1 MFRRTDLPDEIDP
14 VTRERQLW
22 FLAHFQARFV
32 SAIHWDNIHPW
43 FKERRKITD
52 IFLLFPADPIFVAT
66 ETEERVI
73 GPGEA
78 FWVPDG
84 RWHWYGL
91 TDEMQR
97 TAHVILHA
105 VFESPL
111 HLNPMELFPS
121 SIHALPDYGFWY
133 ARLRRLSCLAFH
145 DAAAA
150 HRLGEAVLTELM
162 LEAIA
167 VRAGDM
173 LPPRPTL
180 DPRIAKALRFAEQN
194 HDQDVPIEAMA
205 AEAGLG
211 QVRFRQLFRQQTGTS
226 PKEHLIN
233 VRIRRAAGLLLAG
246 TTRIADIARQSGFA
260 SEPYF
265 SSAFKRITGLSPSQY
280 RLRDGMAPNLKATD

>member
-1 MFRRTDLPDEIDP
+1 MFRRIDLPDEIDA

-22 FLAHFQARFV
+22 FLANFQTRFV
-32 SAIHWDNIHPW
+32 SAIHWDNLHPW

-52 IFLLFPADPIFVAT
+52 NFLLFPADPIFVAT

-91 TDEMQR
+91 REGMRR

-111 HLNPMELFPS
+111 HMNPMERFPS
-121 SIHALPDYGFWY
+121 SIHTLPEYAFWY

-150 HRLGEAVLTELM
+150 RRHGEALLTELM

-167 VRAGDM
+167 VQAKDM
-173 LPPRPTL
+173 LPPRPTI
-180 DPRIAKALRFAEQN
+180 DPRIAKAMRFAELN
-194 HDQDVPIEAMA
+194 HDRDVAIEEMA
-205 AEAGLG
+205 TEAGLG
-211 QVRFRQLFRQQTGTS
+211 QVRFRQLFRRQAGTS
-226 PKEHLIN
+226 PKEYLTG
-233 VRIRRAAGLLLAG
+233 VRIRRAAELLLNG
-246 TTRIADIARQSGFA
+246 TGRVADIARQTGFN
-260 SEPYF
+260 SEFYF
-265 SSAFKRITGLSPSQY
+265 SSAFKRVTGLSPSQY
-280 RLRDGMAPNLKATD
+280 RQRDGMPSPAAS

>member
-1 MFRRTDLPDEIDP
+1 MFRRTDLPDEIDA

-22 FLAHFQARFV
+22 FLANFQVRFV

-52 IFLLFPADPIFVAT
+52 NFLLFPADPIFVAT
-66 ETEERVI
+66 ESEERVI

-91 TDEMQR
+91 RDGMLR

-105 VFESPL
+105 EFASPL

-121 SIHALPDYGFWY
+121 AIHPLPDYGFWY
-133 ARLRRLSCLAFH
+133 ARLRRLACLAFH

-150 HRLGEAVLTELM
+150 RRQGEALLTQLM

-167 VRAGDM
+167 IQAPAM

-180 DPRIAKALRFAEQN
+180 DPRLAKAMRFAELNRERDIPVQ
-194 HDQDVPIEAMA
+194 EMA

-211 QVRFRQLFRQQTGTS
+211 QVRFRQLFRRQTGST
-226 PKEHLIN
+226 PKEYLMEM
-233 VRIRRAAGLLLAG
+233 RIRRAAELLLGG
-246 TTRIADIARQSGFA
+246 TTRIADIARQTGFS
-260 SEPYF
+260 SEFYF
-265 SSAFKRITGLSPSQY
+265 SSAFRRITGLSPSHY
-280 RLRDGMAPNLKATD
+280 RLRDGMAPTASPR